1 MSTMNFDSDSDSLD
15 RLSGGFSVFALL
27 KRLGK
32 YFAPE
37 RAACVAVSSLVVVNA
52 LIGRAIVILFG
63 LAIDRGLIAKNHEFL
78 MWAAAG
84 YFILEV
90 FMMTMQ
96 AGISTWFSRI
106 GNRVLYR
113 LRDHLVAH
121 VQSLPA
127 SYFDRVPSGRIV
139 TRLTSDTVSLTE
151 LFNQGLLS
159 VFSSVISIL
168 AIVAAMSV
176 ISIKMTAY
184 TLLIAPPMIY
194 VAFRLSDRIL
204 IAQRIAKKHVS
215 TINAFVAESV
225 SGIRVIQL
233 FNQILPQR
241 ERFRG
246 LSKTYKDANLHA
258 VSLYA
263 LFYPTVSLFTAISV
277 ATALYIGGDL
287 TFAGFT
293 QAGDLAPGVLTT
305 GAMITFIFHVKD
317 FGDPLR
323 NILERYQLFQ
333 NSVSSG
339 ERIFALLEE
348 TPESRPMVPQPLE
361 KPVAGRLAFED
372 VTFSYAAN
380 LSPAL
385 KNVSFELPA
394 GSTLAVVGRTGSGK
408 STLIS
413 LLQRF
418 RDPIAGQIRLDGVDL
433 AQLDRREVRRA
444 IGVVQQDV
452 FLFRGTIAD
461 NISLADPK
469 IGRERV
475 EWAAVEAGLA
485 RLVRMRPGGLDAVV
499 EERGANLS
507 LGERQLIAFA
517 RILAFDPQ
525 ILVLDEATASVDSET
540 EHLLQ
545 MATNRARK
553 NRTSIIIAHRLSTV
567 LDADK
572 VIVLRLGEIIEMGAP
587 ADLLKQDGVFREMA
601 DAQKTAQKFA
611 QTNSSQEPV

>member
-1 MSTMNFDSDSDSLD
+1 MSTTGFDVDSDSLD
-15 RLSGGFSVFALL
+15 RLQGGFSVFALL
-27 KRLGK
+27 KRLK
-32 YFAPE
+32 VYFAPE
-37 RAACVAVSSLVVVNA
+37 RAACVAVCLLVIVNA
-52 LIGRAIVILFG
+52 LIGRGIVVLFG
-63 LAIDRGLIAKNHEFL
+63 LAIDRGLIAKDPIFL
-78 MWAAAG
+78 MWAAVG
-84 YFILEV
+84 YFVMEV
-90 FMMTMQ
+90 IMMSMQ

-168 AIVAAMSV
+168 AIIAAMSM
-176 ISIKMTAY
+176 ISVKMTVY
-184 TLLIAPPMIY
+184 TLLVAPPMIY

-204 IAQRIAKKHVS
+204 TAQRTAKKYVS

-225 SGIRVIQL
+225 AGIRVIQL
-233 FNQILPQR
+233 FNQIQPQR
-241 ERFRG
+241 KRFQD
-246 LSKTYKDANLHA
+246 LSKKYKDANLYA

-277 ATALYIGGDL
+277 ATALYVGGDL
-287 TFAGFT
+287 SFARMTDSGI
-293 QAGDLAPGVLTT
+293 LSPGVLTT
-305 GAMITFIFHVKD
+305 GAMIAFIFHVKD

-348 TPESRPMVPQPLE
+348 SPETQPQVPVRLK
-361 KPVAGRLAFED
+361 KPIVGQLTFDD
-372 VTFSYAAN
+372 VTFSYDPK

-385 KNVSFELPA
+385 RNVTFELAA
-394 GSTLAVVGRTGSGK
+394 GNTLAVVGRTGSGK

-433 AQLDRREVRRA
+433 AQVDRQDVRRA

-452 FLFRGTIAD
+452 FLFRGTIAA
-461 NISLADPK
+461 NISLDDPK
-469 IGRERV
+469 ILRERV

-485 RLVRMRPGGLDAVV
+485 RLIRMRPGGLDAVV
-499 EERGANLS
+499 EERGSNLS

-545 MATNRARK
+545 LATSRARK
-553 NRTSIIIAHRLSTV
+553 NRTSIIIAHRLSTI
-567 LDADK
+567 LDADR
-572 VIVLRLGEIIEMGAP
+572 VIVLRRGEVIETGIP
-587 ADLLKQDGVFREMA
+587 GELLKHPGIFREMA
-601 DAQKTAQKFA
+601 DAQKLAYEQMP
-611 QTNSSQEPV
+611 QNPV

>member
-1 MSTMNFDSDSDSLD
+1 MSTTDFDIDKDSDSLD
-15 RLSGGFSVFALL
+15 RLKGGFSVFELL
-27 KRLGK
+27 KRLGV
-32 YFAPE
+32 YFVPE
-37 RAACVAVSSLVVVNA
+37 RSACIAVSSLVVVNA
-52 LIGRAIVILFG
+52 LIGRAIVVLFG
-63 LAIDRGLIAKNHEFL
+63 LAIDRGLIAKNSEFL
-78 MWAAAG
+78 MLAAAG
-84 YFILEV
+84 YFVMEV
-90 FMMTMQ
+90 VMMSMQ
-96 AGISTWFSRI
+96 AGISTWFARI

-127 SYFDRVPSGRIV
+127 AYFDRVPSGRIV
-139 TRLTSDTVSLTE
+139 TRLTADTVSLTE

-168 AIVAAMSV
+168 AIIAAMSM
-176 ISIKMTAY
+176 ISVKMTLY
-184 TLLIAPPMIY
+184 TLLVAPPMIY

-233 FNQILPQR
+233 FNQIQPQR
-241 ERFRG
+241 KRFHD

-293 QAGDLAPGVLTT
+293 ATGALASGTLTT
-305 GAMITFIFHVKD
+305 GAMIAFIFHVKD

-339 ERIFALLEE
+339 ERIFALFEE
-348 TPESRPMVPQPLE
+348 PPETSPSAPKLLKKPL
-361 KPVAGRLAFED
+361 AGHLAFAN
-372 VTFSYAAN
+372 VTFSYDPK
-380 LSPAL
+380 LPPAL
-385 KNVSFELPA
+385 KDVNFEISA
-394 GSTLAVVGRTGSGK
+394 GHTLAVVGRTGSGK

-418 RDPIAGQIRLDGVDL
+418 RDPVAGQIQLDGVDL
-433 AQLDRREVRRA
+433 AQVDRQEVRRA

-452 FLFRGTIAD
+452 FLFRGTIAA
-461 NISLADPK
+461 NISLDDPK
-469 IGRERV
+469 ITRERV

-485 RLVRMRPGGLDAVV
+485 RLIRMRPGGLDAVV

-545 MATNRARK
+545 LATSRARK

-572 VIVLRLGEIIEMGAP
+572 VIVLRQGEIIEVGVP
-587 ADLLKQDGVFREMA
+587 GELLKQPGIFRDMA
-601 DAQKTAQKFA
+601 NAQKMSGESTGP
-611 QTNSSQEPV
+611 EPR

>member
-1 MSTMNFDSDSDSLD
+1 MISTGFENETDSSD
-15 RLSGGFSVFALL
+15 RLKNGFNVFALL
-27 KRLGK
+27 RRLGI
-32 YFAPE
+32 YFLPE
-37 RAACVAVSSLVVVNA
+37 RAACIVVCGLVIVNA
-52 LIGRAIVILFG
+52 LIGRAIVVLFG
-63 LAIDRGLIAKNHEFL
+63 MAIDRGLIAKNPQFL
-78 MWAAAG
+78 MMAAG
-84 YFILEV
+84 GYFVMEV
-90 FMMTMQ
+90 VMMSMQ
-96 AGISTWFSRI
+96 AGISTWFARI

-168 AIVAAMSV
+168 AIVTAMSV
-176 ISIKMTAY
+176 ISLKMTAY
-184 TLLIAPPMIY
+184 TLLVAPPMIY
-194 VAFRLSDRIL
+194 AAFRLSDRIL
-204 IAQRIAKKHVS
+204 LAQREAKKHVS

-225 SGIRVIQL
+225 AGIRVIQL

-241 ERFRG
+241 TRFHD
-246 LSKTYKDANLHA
+246 LSKRYKEANLHA

-287 TFAGFT
+287 TFAGFANGGV
-293 QAGDLAPGVLTT
+293 AGPGMLTT
-305 GAMITFIFHVKD
+305 GAMIAFIFHVKD

-348 TPESRPMVPQPLE
+348 PSETQPVAPRTLSTPI
-361 KPVAGRLAFED
+361 AGRLKFEN
-372 VTFSYAAN
+372 VTFTYGPKLA
-380 LSPAL
+380 PAL
-385 KNVSFELPA
+385 KEVTFELEA
-394 GSTLAVVGRTGSGK
+394 GKTLAVVGRTGSGK

-418 RDPIAGQIRLDGVDL
+418 RDPVSGCIRLDGVDL
-433 AQLDRREVRRA
+433 NDVDRHDVRRA

-452 FLFRGTIAD
+452 FLFRGTIAA
-461 NISLADPK
+461 NISLDDPK
-469 IGRERV
+469 ISRERV

-485 RLVRMRPGGLDAVV
+485 RLIRMRPGGLEAAV

-540 EHLLQ
+540 ERLLQ
-545 MATNRARK
+545 TATTRARK

-567 LDADK
+567 SDADQ
-572 VIVLRLGEIIEMGAP
+572 VIVLREGEIIEMGVP
-587 ADLLKQDGVFREMA
+587 RDLLNQPGIFREMA
-601 DAQKTAQKFA
+601 DAQKMARPTL
-611 QTNSSQEPV
+611 V